1 MEAVHHNSSD
11 SDTNKNLSP
20 VQAQVIAALAQ
31 GRTATDAARD
41 AGIHRT
47 TIHHWSRTEP
57 LFKTSLQEAQREYV
71 ETLRDGMRDLA
82 ARAVETLRNLL
93 DDPNTPP
100 AVRLRTAL
108 AVLQRPHFPQ
118 PGWHLPERIETPREQ
133 QVVAMQSHN
142 PSVSAGAPVSAP
154 IARSAPCPP
163 NHDHIP
169 TVSAGASFA
178 APIAPS
184 APCPPNHAH
193 NPRVSTGAP
202 VSTPIARCAPC
213 PCGSGNKYKRCCG
226 SASAGKFTPP
236 AAPQGVAA

>member
-71 ETLRDGMRDLA
+71 ETLQDGMRDLA

-108 AVLQRPHFPQ
+108 AILQRPHYPQ
-118 PGWHLPERIETPREQ
+118 PGWHLPERIESPREQ
-133 QVVAMQSHN
+133 QVVDGLKEIKADYDAMRMTETIEASRPPS
-142 PSVSAGAPVSAP
+142 PSVSAGASSSAP
-154 IARSAPCPP
+154 IARNS
-163 NHDHIP
+163 
-169 TVSAGASFA
+169 
-178 APIAPS
+178 
-184 APCPPNHAH
+184 
-193 NPRVSTGAP
+193 
-202 VSTPIARCAPC
+202 PC

-236 AAPQGVAA
+236 AAPHHPTSAPGAAA

>member
-57 LFKTSLQEAQREYV
+57 LFKSSLQEAQREYV
-71 ETLRDGMRDLA
+71 ETLQDGMRDLA

-108 AVLQRPHFPQ
+108 AILQRPHFPQ
-118 PGWHLPERIETPREQ
+118 PGWHLPERIESPREQ
-133 QVVAMQSHN
+133 QVVDGLKEIKADYDAMRMTEAMQAN
-142 PSVSAGAPVSAP
+142 AKQQQKEEQPSPSES
-154 IARSAPCPP
+154 IAR
-163 NHDHIP
+163 N
-169 TVSAGASFA
+169 
-178 APIAPS
+178 
-184 APCPPNHAH
+184 
-193 NPRVSTGAP
+193 
-202 VSTPIARCAPC
+202 APC

-226 SASAGKFTPP
+226 SASAGKFAPK
-236 AAPQGVAA
+236 AAA

>member
-11 SDTNKNLSP
+11 SDTNHLSP

-31 GRTATDAARD
+31 GRTATDSARD

-47 TIHHWSRTEP
+47 TIHHWFRTEP
-57 LFKTSLQEAQREYV
+57 QFKTAFQEAQREYV
-71 ETLRDGMRDLA
+71 ETLQDGMRDLA

-108 AVLQRPHFPQ
+108 AILQRPHFPQ
-118 PGWHLPERIETPREQ
+118 PGWHLPERIESPREQ
-133 QVVAMQSHN
+133 QVIDGVKEIKADYDAMRMTQALQAN
-142 PSVSAGAPVSAP
+142 PVGQVPDLP
-154 IARSAPCPP
+154 KP
-163 NHDHIP
+163 
-169 TVSAGASFA
+169 
-178 APIAPS
+178 
-184 APCPPNHAH
+184 
-193 NPRVSTGAP
+193 
-202 VSTPIARCAPC
+202 PIARCAPC

-236 AAPQGVAA
+236 AGPRGVAA